1 MVFSGVWGVY
11 PEMCEQIN
19 HIGLADI
26 RDKYTIICAKNNWS
40 EKSPKKFVGAM
51 KDIHDF
57 CIASVEIASLV
68 DIGHPL
74 VCETYIYESEQ
85 PGAFTVWEVITKNWA
100 LFAQGI
106 DWFAKEITLLS

>member
-1 MVFSGVWGVY
+1 MRCVNRSIVLDLPTSETNMQASV
-11 PEMCEQIN
+11 Q
-19 HIGLADI
+19 
-26 RDKYTIICAKNNWS
+26 KQNWS

-85 PGAFTVWEVITKNWA
+85 PGAFTVWEGITKNRA
-100 LFAQGI
+100 LFAQDI